1 MVRFVVIATILRG
14 ALAVP
19 EALDDANQWR
29 ALCSWL
35 QGEIRSER
43 VAFEP
48 GNDLPERLR
57 PVAGEPRNDEARAVW
72 ARDRRAG

>member
-29 ALCSWL
+29 ALCSCL
-35 QGEIRSER
+35 QGDSRRER
-43 VAFEP
+43 VAFER

-57 PVAGEPRNDEARAVW
+57 PVAGEPRNDEARVVW
-72 ARDRRAG
+72 AMNRRVG